1 MAAFDFSGLTGR
13 GIGWQKLREKLDA
26 VFNTTS
32 GHSHDGTDSKAIAA
46 GAGDDTT
53 IVLAEGVFSVKDGGI
68 AVAKL
73 AANAVETAKIKD
85 ANITAAKL
93 ASDAVETAKIKDA
106 QVTKAKLAAATQSAH
121 IVDAVTNV
129 AVAAGA
135 APDKA
140 EFDALVAE
148 YNALATKF
156 NTLLVACEK
165 LLLATS

>member
-26 VFNTTS
+26 VFSVTT
-32 GHSHDGTDSKAIAA
+32 GHSHDGTDSKELAA

-85 ANITAAKL
+85 ANVTAAKL
-93 ASDAVETAKIKDA
+93 AADAVETAKIKDA
-106 QVTKAKLAAATQSAH
+106 QITKSKLAAATQSAH
-121 IVDAVTNV
+121 IADAT
-129 AVAAGA
+129 AAAGA
-135 APDKA
+135 APTK
-140 EFDALVAE
+140 EEYDALV
-148 YNALATKF
+148 TKF
-156 NTLLVACEK
+156 NALLVACEK
-165 LLLATS
+165 VFLATE